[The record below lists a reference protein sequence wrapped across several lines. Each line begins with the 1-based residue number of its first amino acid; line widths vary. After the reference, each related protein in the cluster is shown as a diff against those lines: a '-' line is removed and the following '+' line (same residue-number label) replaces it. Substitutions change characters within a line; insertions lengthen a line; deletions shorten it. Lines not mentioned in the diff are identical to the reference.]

1 MMKMITMIM
10 ILLLIILNYNYSY
23 ILKLNRIINNNSNTK
38 KYLLIK
44 PNINDNH
51 DEVVNI
57 YNDYL
62 LKDKS
67 KAIHKVIDVPKLEDI
82 TKSIKKTKR
91 TPQSKDFCIRS
102 GGYPNNDIKYDMYK
116 YITANALCNHDI
128 QKINAKEKVKLKENR
143 CIELKMVRESMMTFG
158 IL

>member
-57 YNDYL
+57 YNDYV

-102 GGYPNNDIKYDMYK
+102 GGYPNNDIKYDMY
-116 YITANALCNHDI
+116 I
-128 QKINAKEKVKLKENR
+128 INACVLLKLLESLLGLKVFARALFFLNSIIR
-143 CIELKMVRESMMTFG
+143 SPSCVFG
-158 IL
+158 NTI